1 MTQKKFFVV
10 LGLGSFGSALA
21 EQLSK
26 NGCRVTG
33 VDANRDRVENL
44 KDILYEAVVG
54 DVSARDTLA
63 ELSLDACDAVFISL
77 GENQNITP
85 SVLATLHCRELGAR
99 RIIVKGLSRDH
110 AKILE
115 AMGVDRVVF
124 PETEIAVSLADRM
137 AWPNVLDFMPID
149 PEYSFAEIAV
159 PDSMVGRTLRQTD
172 LRRLHNIWVVGVKD
186 ALTGKLSLFPDPD
199 FIFGVDQLI
208 VVVARQDELSR
219 FREVT

>member
-1 MTQKKFFVV
+1 MAQKKTFVV

-21 EQLSK
+21 TQFSK

-33 VDANRDRVENL
+33 VDANRDRVEDL

-54 DVSARDTLA
+54 DVTDRDTLG
-63 ELSLDACDAVFISL
+63 ELSLEGCDAIFISL

-85 SVLATLHCRELGAR
+85 SVLATLHCRELGAK

-115 AMGVDRVVF
+115 ALGVERVVF
-124 PETEIAVSLADRM
+124 PETEIAVSLADRLT
-137 AWPNVLDFMPID
+137 WPNVLDFMPID

-159 PDSMVGRTLRQTD
+159 PDSLIGRSLRQAD
-172 LRRLHNIWVVGVKD
+172 LRRLYNIWVVGVKD
-186 ALTGKLSLFPDPD
+186 ALSGKLSLIPDAD
-199 FIFGVDQLI
+199 FVFGVDQLMI
-208 VVVARQDELSR
+208 IVARQDELNR
-219 FREVT
+219 FREVK

>member
-1 MTQKKFFVV
+1 MAQKKFFVV

-21 EQLSK
+21 ERLSK

-33 VDANRDRVENL
+33 VDAKRDRVENL
-44 KDILYEAVVG
+44 KDVLYEAVVG
-54 DVSARDTLA
+54 DVSSRDTLA

-85 SVLATLHCRELGAR
+85 SVLATLHCRELGSR

-110 AKILE
+110 AKILD

-137 AWPNVLDFMPID
+137 AWPNVLDYMPID
-149 PEYSFAEIAV
+149 PDYSFAEVAV

-172 LRRLHNIWVVGVKD
+172 LRRLYNIWVVGVKD
-186 ALTGKLSLFPDPD
+186 VLTGKLALFPDPD
-199 FIFGVDQLI
+199 YTFGADQLI

-219 FREVT
+219 FREVK